1 MRKVYLEGRLG
12 KEFGEEWT
20 LAVNTPAE
28 ALQAISVQRP
38 GLRKFLADSE
48 GIEGYEILVDNEPI
62 DDLSQLALSD
72 PGMSQS
78 YSFVPV
84 TVGSKSKLLTMV
96 VGVTLIAATGG
107 LAGITGGAI
116 PGFMGSTQ
124 AALGAGVTQGSIAA
138 AHTAGATA
146 ATVASTA
153 GVSATVAQASM
164 VAAQAGVT
172 GAGMLGMQAASYL
185 GMGLVLSGAAAML
198 TPEVDDGGGAEQAEN
213 YHFSGPINT
222 VKQGGAVPLV
232 YGRAIVGSTTISAS
246 LYSQTSR
253 TKISKGRK
261 LVGIS
266 NFRTDGSRFGGNASG
281 VQGGGYGGGGGGG
294 GGKRHMHGYYAMR

>member
-28 ALQAISVQRP
+28 ALQAISAQRP
-38 GLRKFLADSE
+38 GLRKFLMESE
-48 GIEGYEILVDNEPI
+48 GIEGYDILVDDEPI
-62 DDLSQLALSD
+62 QDLSEVVLSD
-72 PGMSQS
+72 PGMTQS

-84 TVGSKSKLLTMV
+84 TVGSKSKMLTMV
-96 VGVTLIAATGG
+96 VGVTLIAMTGG
-107 LAGITGGAI
+107 FGGGFI
-116 PGFMGSTQ
+116 PQFMGNAVQGSQLVGTASGLKG
-124 AALGAGVTQGSIAA
+124 AALKSAIAA
-138 AHTAGATA
+138 GNVTAAGTYTLSGAAAAAGAKTA
-146 ATVASTA
+146 AVL
-153 GVSATVAQASM
+153 GV
-164 VAAQAGVT
+164 
-172 GAGMLGMQAASYL
+172 QAASYL
-185 GMGLVLSGAAAML
+185 GMGLVLAGAAAML

-222 VKQGGAVPLV
+222 VKQGGCVPLV

-266 NFRTDGSRFGGNASG
+266 DFRTDGSRFGGNASN
-281 VQGGGYGGGGGGG
+281 VQGNGVGPLGGGGPFNINIGAAH
-294 GGKRHMHGYYAMR
+294 R

>member
-28 ALQAISVQRP
+28 ALQAIAVQRP
-38 GLRKFLADSE
+38 GLRKFLMESE
-48 GIEGYEILVDNEPI
+48 GIEGYDILVDDEPI
-62 DDLSQLALSD
+62 DDFSQIALSD
-72 PGMSQS
+72 PAMHQS

-84 TVGSKSKLLTMV
+84 TVGSKSKMLTMV
-96 VGVTLIAATGG
+96 VGVALVAATGG
-107 LAGITGGAI
+107 MAGVGI

-124 AALGAGVTQGSIAA
+124 AAIGAGVTQGSLAA
-138 AHTAGATA
+138 AQAAGATA
-146 ATVASTA
+146 ATVAAST
-153 GVSATVAQASM
+153 GVSSSIAAASIT
-164 VAAQAGVT
+164 AAQAGVT
-172 GAGMLGMQAASYL
+172 GAGMLGLQAASYL
-185 GMGLVLSGAAAML
+185 GMGLVLAGAAAML

-266 NFRTDGSRFGGNASG
+266 NFRTDGSRFGGNASS
-281 VQGGGYGGGGGGG
+281 VQGPGFGGIGGGGFSGINIGAAH
-294 GGKRHMHGYYAMR
+294 R

>member
-28 ALQAISVQRP
+28 ALEAIVAQRP
-38 GLRKFLADSE
+38 GMQKFLMESE
-48 GIEGYEILVDNEPI
+48 GIEGYEILVNNEPI
-62 DDLSQLALSD
+62 EDIMEVTLSD

-84 TVGSKSKLLTMV
+84 LAGSKSKIMTMV
-96 VGVTLIAATGG
+96 LGVTLIAMTGG
-107 LAGITGGAI
+107 FGAAFQ
-116 PGFMGSTQ
+116 PAFMGGSLGASGTAVAGAKASAAQAAILGVESGTVISATQ
-124 AALGAGVTQGSIAA
+124 AAQLASHAAIGSI
-138 AHTAGATA
+138 HGAT
-146 ATVASTA
+146 
-153 GVSATVAQASM
+153 
-164 VAAQAGVT
+164 
-172 GAGMLGMQAASYL
+172 AASYL

-213 YHFSGPINT
+213 YHFSGPVNT
-222 VKQGGAVPLV
+222 VKQGGCVPLV

-294 GGKRHMHGYYAMR
+294 GGNPRMHGHYAIR

>member
-38 GLRKFLADSE
+38 GLRKFLAEAE
-48 GIEGYEILVDNEPI
+48 GIEGYEILVDDEPI
-62 DDLSQLALSD
+62 ENLAELALSD

-84 TVGSKSKLLTMV
+84 TVGSKSKILTMV

-107 LAGITGGAI
+107 LASVGI
-116 PGFMGSTQ
+116 PGFMG
-124 AALGAGVTQGSIAA
+124 AAG
-138 AHTAGATA
+138 
-146 ATVASTA
+146 
-153 GVSATVAQASM
+153 
-164 VAAQAGVT
+164 T
-172 GAGMLGMQAASYL
+172 GAGMVGTTAAAGTAATTASGAAALTASGTYTVAGAAAAAGTSTAAIMGVQAASYL
-185 GMGLVLSGAAAML
+185 GMGLVLAGAAAML

-294 GGKRHMHGYYAMR
+294 GGNARMHGHYAMR

>member
-28 ALQAISVQRP
+28 ALQAIIAQRP
-38 GLRKFLADSE
+38 GMQKFLVESE
-48 GIEGYEILVDNEPI
+48 GIEGYEILVNNEPI
-62 DDLSQLALSD
+62 ENVMEVTLSD

-84 TVGSKSKLLTMV
+84 LAGSKSKIMTMV
-96 VGVTLIAATGG
+96 LGVTLIAMTGG
-107 LAGITGGAI
+107 FGAAFQ
-116 PGFMGSTQ
+116 PAFMGGSLGASGSAAVAGAKATAAQAAVLGVEAGTVMSATQ
-124 AALGAGVTQGSIAA
+124 AAQLASHAAIGSI
-138 AHTAGATA
+138 HGAT
-146 ATVASTA
+146 
-153 GVSATVAQASM
+153 
-164 VAAQAGVT
+164 
-172 GAGMLGMQAASYL
+172 AASYL

-266 NFRTDGSRFGGNASG
+266 DFRTDGSSFGGNASN
-281 VQGGGYGGGGGGG
+281 VQGNGFGPFGGGGPFNINIGAAH
-294 GGKRHMHGYYAMR
+294 R

>member
-28 ALQAISVQRP
+28 ALQAIAVQRP
-38 GLRKFLADSE
+38 GLRKFLMESE
-48 GIEGYEILVDNEPI
+48 GIEGYDILVDDEPI
-62 DDLSQLALSD
+62 ENLYQLGLSD

-84 TVGSKSKLLTMV
+84 TVGSKSKMLTMV
-96 VGVTLIAATGG
+96 VGVTLVAMTGG
-107 LAGITGGAI
+107 LGAGLV
-116 PGFMGSTQ
+116 PGFMGS
-124 AALGAGVTQGSIAA
+124 A
-138 AHTAGATA
+138 
-146 ATVASTA
+146 
-153 GVSATVAQASM
+153 
-164 VAAQAGVT
+164 VT
-172 GAGMLGMQAASYL
+172 GAGMVGTTATGAGLAAAGGVAGGAGLTAAGTYTMAGAAAAAGTSTAAILGVQAASYL
-185 GMGLVLSGAAAML
+185 GMGLVLAGAAAML
-198 TPEVDDGGGAEQAEN
+198 TPDVDDGGGAEQAEN

-266 NFRTDGSRFGGNASG
+266 DFRTDGSRFGGNASNIQG
-281 VQGGGYGGGGGGG
+281 NGFGGIGLGGGPFNINIGASH
-294 GGKRHMHGYYAMR
+294 R

>member
-28 ALQAISVQRP
+28 ALQAISAQRP
-38 GLRKFLADSE
+38 GLRKFLAEAE
-48 GIEGYEILVDNEPI
+48 GIEGYEILVDDEPI
-62 DDLSQLALSD
+62 ENVAELALSD

-84 TVGSKSKLLTMV
+84 TVGSKSKILTMV
-96 VGVTLIAATGG
+96 VGVTLIAMTGG
-107 LAGITGGAI
+107 MGGALA
-116 PGFMGSTQ
+116 PGFMG
-124 AALGAGVTQGSIAA
+124 AAGAQGTGAAMAA
-138 AHTAGATA
+138 ATSAQGAAAAAAAGGAT
-146 ATVASTA
+146 
-153 GVSATVAQASM
+153 GVIG
-164 VAAQAGVT
+164 AQAGMA
-172 GAGMLGMQAASYL
+172 AGMSMSAAAAAAGTSTTAILATQAASYL

-222 VKQGGAVPLV
+222 VKQGGCVPLV

-246 LYSQTSR
+246 L
-253 TKISKGRK
+253 
-261 LVGIS
+261 
-266 NFRTDGSRFGGNASG
+266 
-281 VQGGGYGGGGGGG
+281 
-294 GGKRHMHGYYAMR
+294 

>member
-28 ALQAISVQRP
+28 ALQAIAVQRP

-48 GIEGYEILVDNEPI
+48 GIEGYDILVDDEPI
-62 DDLSQLALSD
+62 GDLSEVTLSD

-84 TVGSKSKLLTMV
+84 TVGSKSKMLTMV
-96 VGVTLIAATGG
+96 VGVTLVAMTGG
-107 LAGITGGAI
+107 LGAGLTPA
-116 PGFMGSTQ
+116 FMGSAG
-124 AALGAGVTQGSIAA
+124 AAGTGAAMAA
-138 AHTAGATA
+138 APGAVSAAAAGAIGGASGVIGAQSAMAAGMSMGAAATA
-146 ATVASTA
+146 AGTSTTA
-153 GVSATVAQASM
+153 ILAT
-164 VAAQAGVT
+164 
-172 GAGMLGMQAASYL
+172 QAASYL
-185 GMGLVLSGAAAML
+185 GMGLVLAGAAAML

-222 VKQGGAVPLV
+222 VKQGGCVPLV

-266 NFRTDGSRFGGNASG
+266 DFRTDGSRFGGNASN
-281 VQGGGYGGGGGGG
+281 VQGGGYGGGGGPFNINIGAAH
-294 GGKRHMHGYYAMR
+294 R

>member
-28 ALQAISVQRP
+28 ALQAIAVQRP
-38 GLRKFLADSE
+38 GLRKFLVDSE
-48 GIEGYEILVDNEPI
+48 GIEGYDILVDDEPI
-62 DDLSQLALSD
+62 GDVSEVTLSD

-84 TVGSKSKLLTMV
+84 TVGSKSKMLTMI
-96 VGVTLIAATGG
+96 VGVTLVAMTGG
-107 LAGITGGAI
+107 LGAALT
-116 PGFMGSTQ
+116 PAFMGANVTG
-124 AALGAGVTQGSIAA
+124 AAMVGTTAVSGTAA
-138 AHTAGATA
+138 ATA
-146 ATVASTA
+146 AA
-153 GVSATVAQASM
+153 GVAGGISAAGTFT
-164 VAAQAGVT
+164 AAGAAAAVGGSVSAGT
-172 GAGMLGMQAASYL
+172 ILATQAASYL
-185 GMGLVLSGAAAML
+185 GMGLVLAGAAAML

-222 VKQGGAVPLV
+222 VKQGGCVPLV

-294 GGKRHMHGYYAMR
+294 GGQRHMHGYYAMR